1 MGGAGAGAGVSMQG
15 VSMRV
20 GGGAAG
26 CRNVGA
32 PSACPAPVP
41 ASAAYPPSSAPAS
54 APPPSPASVPGKGVR
69 VRICGLV
76 ARPELNGCIAE
87 VVGPL
92 AQGGRIP
99 VRILLPAQFAGQGVK
114 LKPANVKANYT
125 LFDLALSEDDA
136 LLRAAHELD

>member
-1 MGGAGAGAGVSMQG
+1 M
-15 VSMRV
+15 
-20 GGGAAG
+20 
-26 CRNVGA
+26 
-32 PSACPAPVP
+32 
-41 ASAAYPPSSAPAS
+41 
-54 APPPSPASVPGKGVR
+54 PGKGVR

-92 AQGGRIP
+92 AQRGGRIP
-99 VRILLPAQFAGQGVK
+99 VRIPLPAQFAGQGVK

-125 LFDLALSEDDA
+125 LFDLVLSEDDA